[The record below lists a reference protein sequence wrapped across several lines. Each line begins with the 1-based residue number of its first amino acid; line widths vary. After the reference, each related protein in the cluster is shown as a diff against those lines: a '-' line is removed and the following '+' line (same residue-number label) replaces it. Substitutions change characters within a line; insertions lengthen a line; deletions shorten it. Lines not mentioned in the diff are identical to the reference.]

1 MLHHAVVPVQDYHLL
16 WCTFPG
22 TSRYYKHKF
31 TPGWS
36 AFARRYLRSRFCFPF
51 LQLLRCFSSLRSPPY
66 RMHSGM
72 GNLHNRLGF
81 PIRRFLDH
89 SSVTSSLRLIAS
101 SYVLHRLSTPR
112 HPPYALNDL
121 VMPTRLRLQR
131 SLIKSAY
138 HDWVCKGLSQSIL
151 QEDSCR
157 NCFNV
162 NQRNVDGQ
170 TIHITNIFRSLS
182 KLLK

>member
-1 MLHHAVVPVQDYHLL
+1 MFTQSFTSSVLLARVLQYAVVPVQDYHLL

-36 AFARRYLRSRFCFPF
+36 AFARRYLRSRFYFPF

-89 SSVTSSLRLIAS
+89 CLFTGSLRLIAS
-101 SYVLHRLSTPR
+101 YYVLHRLWTPR

-121 VMPTRLRLQR
+121 VMPTRLRQ
-131 SLIKSAY
+131 
-138 HDWVCKGLSQSIL
+138 LSKT
-151 QEDSCR
+151 
-157 NCFNV
+157 
-162 NQRNVDGQ
+162 NQRAMTEFARVSVSPFHKR
-170 TIHITNIFRSLS
+170 ILAEIVCM
-182 KLLK
+182 